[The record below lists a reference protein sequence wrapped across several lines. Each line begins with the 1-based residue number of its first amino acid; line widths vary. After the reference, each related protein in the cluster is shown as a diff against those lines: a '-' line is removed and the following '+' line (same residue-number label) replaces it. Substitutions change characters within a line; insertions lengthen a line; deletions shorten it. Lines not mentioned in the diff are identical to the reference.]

1 MPTRESAAPLTAQM
15 EAVVER
21 MRRTQSVAVVR
32 VGSQWWAAEADA
44 EQSGDWGEVDGRF
57 RPRFAAFQTSTVAAL
72 VGRASLQ
79 RAQAQAHLAPVHA
92 YAFPRGVPL
101 HLTRIGFQMT

>member
-1 MPTRESAAPLTAQM
+1 MPTSDTAAPLTAQM

-21 MRRTQSVAVVR
+21 MRRTQSVAIVR

-72 VGRASLQ
+72 VA
-79 RAQAQAHLAPVHA
+79 
-92 YAFPRGVPL
+92 RGVLRFKGPKRKPTWPPYTPT
-101 HLTRIGFQMT
+101 HFRAEFRYT